1 MTSSAIERSPRE
13 SPEPPAQTG
22 CSAVLERAR
31 RDLSEASF
39 KLWFADLSPGDLR
52 GDVLEL
58 VAPSTYV
65 KNWLASHYMD
75 LILASARDALGPK
88 TRVRLRTDRV
98 RPGNGS
104 KARAEPAAGASGE
117 SGAPTLPTDDGT
129 SG

>member
-1 MTSSAIERSPRE
+1 MTSSAIERSSRE
-13 SPEPPAQTG
+13 SPEPPAQAG

-39 KLWFADLSPGDLR
+39 KLWFADLSAGDLR

-58 VAPSTYV
+58 VAPSAYV

-75 LILASARDALGPK
+75 LILASAREALGPK

-98 RPGNGS
+98 RGRNGT
-104 KARAEPAAGASGE
+104 KAGGDPNAGASGE
-117 SGAPTLPTDDGT
+117 SGATTLP
-129 SG
+129 